1 MSGKTNPCPPEG
13 QSRQYTEESQ
23 RGGQMLQDGHSD
35 IKHRRMLYVSLRS
48 IPELTAKIVG
58 QKARYFGPAKN
69 VPEVRSPATTD
80 TH

>member
-1 MSGKTNPCPPEG
+1 
-13 QSRQYTEESQ
+13 
-23 RGGQMLQDGHSD
+23 MLQDGHSD